1 MATTARAILNESLT
15 TRIQIRQFTITSD
28 EPPEDGGS
36 DQGPRPTELLL
47 ASLGACSAITSM
59 LYARRKGWPL
69 EGVEVDLSLERFKA
83 ADYPAYTGDSDT
95 VNEFVQA
102 LSFKGDLTEEQRKRL
117 LEIAG
122 RCPVHRILT
131 QPNFI
136 IEKFI
141 DDVIA
146 AETAEDENA

>member
-1 MATTARAILNESLT
+1 
-15 TRIQIRQFTITSD
+15 
-28 EPPEDGGS
+28 
-36 DQGPRPTELLL
+36 
-47 ASLGACSAITSM
+47 M

-141 DDVIA
+141 DEVIA
-146 AETAEDENA
+146 AESAEDENA

>member
-1 MATTARAILNESLT
+1 MAVTARAILNDSLT
-15 TRIQIRQFTITSD
+15 THIQIRQFTITAD

-36 DQGPRPTELLL
+36 DQGPKPTELLL
-47 ASLGACSAITSM
+47 AALGACSAITSM

-83 ADYPAYTGDSDT
+83 ADYPAYTGEADM
-95 VNEFVQA
+95 VNEFVQG
-102 LSFKGDLTEEQRKRL
+102 LLFKGDLTDEQRQRL

-141 DDVIA
+141 DDTIA
-146 AETAEDENA
+146 AEAAGNENA